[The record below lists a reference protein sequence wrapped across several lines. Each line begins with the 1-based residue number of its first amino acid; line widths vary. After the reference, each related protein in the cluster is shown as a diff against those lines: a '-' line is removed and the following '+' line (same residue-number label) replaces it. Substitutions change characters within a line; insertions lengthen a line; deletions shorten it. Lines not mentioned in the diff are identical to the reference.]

1 MNVNRFAR
9 SIMAENYDG
18 ESFLLHVSAV
28 IERQLKEWDE
38 TYDVIVMKLIDYE
51 VVVKKEN
58 RYYELLL
65 TEKALL
71 SLQQKSPYALDRYL
85 WLELEKQ
92 GLRIV
97 RGNGDYIE
105 SVM

>member
-58 RYYELLL
+58 RYYEVLLS
-65 TEKALL
+65 EKALL
-71 SLQQKSPYALDRYL
+71 SLQQKCSLCARSIFVAGIREAGPKDCERK
-85 WLELEKQ
+85 W
-92 GLRIV
+92 GL
-97 RGNGDYIE
+97 Y
-105 SVM
+105 